1 MLPKAARLA
10 ACSGHRGAAT
20 GLLVLALASVSAG
33 VGCGRG
39 ERGPELSETRP
50 VPAEMSA
57 DQRGEP
63 PAPRHPEPEQQPAL
77 RPPPIQVV
85 EPLPPRPRPAPGVST
100 SEAVAELPAFA
111 FGAATASAPEIVPDT
126 EAARDAFAAEVDR
139 QRIGIVTG
147 APGGTYIQL
156 GSDLSRLVASS
167 TESDVRVIVMEGR
180 GSVGNLRDLVSLKYT
195 DLALVQADVLAWI
208 ERNHPDDHAFLK
220 QHLRFVAR
228 FHPEIIHVLVR
239 GGPVGGPA
247 ALAGKRVAIG
257 AEGSGTQIT
266 APIVFDLL
274 GVEAEF
280 VPLHQEAALAD
291 LLGDAPTIDAMV
303 YVAGRGS
310 PLFTRLSPEMARLLD
325 DRQIYLVPFPD
336 APPADSSYVAGKV
349 SNADYPGL
357 IEPGTEVPVWS
368 VPAVLAVYNWDPGLS
383 DTHRDRYGRL
393 AAFIDA
399 FFDNRTKLDDGPGG
413 FNENWCSIDLGN
425 EVGGWTR
432 FSAAQDWLDRNTG
445 TAICADEAQTACR
458 DAFAAEMRE
467 AGLDPSDSAVA
478 ALFDDWREQ
487 NGSAC
492 E

>member
-1 MLPKAARLA
+1 ME
-10 ACSGHRGAAT
+10 T
-20 GLLVLALASVSAG
+20 VAG
-33 VGCGRG
+33 
-39 ERGPELSETRP
+39 
-50 VPAEMSA
+50 
-57 DQRGEP
+57 
-63 PAPRHPEPEQQPAL
+63 
-77 RPPPIQVV
+77 
-85 EPLPPRPRPAPGVST
+85 LPP
-100 SEAVAELPAFA
+100 FA
-111 FGAATASAPEIVPDT
+111 IAAATAAAPEIVPDT

-156 GSDLSRLVASS
+156 GSDLARLVQSS
-167 TESDVRVIVMEGR
+167 TQGDVRVIVMEGR
-180 GSVGNLRDLVSLKYT
+180 GSVGNLRDLVSLEYT

-208 ERNHPDDHAFLK
+208 ERNHPEDYAFLT

-239 GGPVGGPA
+239 GGPAGDPA

-274 GVEAEF
+274 GVEAEL

-291 LLGDAPTIDAMV
+291 LLSDAPTIDAMV

-310 PLFTRLSPEMARLLD
+310 PLFTRLSPEMARLVD
-325 DRQIYLVPFPD
+325 DKQIYLVPFPD
-336 APPADSSYVAGKV
+336 APPAESSYVAGTV

-393 AAFIDA
+393 AVFIEA
-399 FFDNRTKLDDGPGG
+399 FFDNRRKLDDGPGG

-425 EVGGWTR
+425 DVGGWTR

-445 TAICADEAQTACR
+445 TAVCADEAQTACL

-478 ALFDDWREQ
+478 GLLDDWRKQ
-487 NGSAC
+487 DGSPC